1 MNDFNTEN
9 LNAQIEDNMIR
20 LTVNGPVAQEETN
33 AALEWF
39 NQIGQEQGEYDLYL
53 EIPKMNFEGLGDVR
67 KTFLNLAHIMR
78 GMENCNK
85 CAVVTDSAFLRST
98 AQIESAALP
107 NMELGSFGIVD
118 LAEAE
123 NWLDKSAA

>member
-1 MNDFNTEN
+1 MTPFKTEN
-9 LNAQIEDNMIR
+9 LTAELEDTMIR
-20 LTVNGPVAQEETN
+20 VDVTGPVSKEETS

-39 NQIGQEQGEYDLYL
+39 NSIGQEQGEYDLYL
-53 EIPKMNFEGLGDVR
+53 EIPKMHFSGLGDVR
-67 KTFLNLAHIMR
+67 QTFLNLAHIMR

-85 CAVVTDSAFLRST
+85 CAVVTDSPFLRST

-107 NMELGSFGIVD
+107 NMEMDSFGIVE

-123 NWLDKSAA
+123 NWLEAA

>member
-9 LNAQIEDNMIR
+9 LTATREDKMVR
-20 LTVNGPVAQEETN
+20 LTVTGPVAQDETN

-39 NQIGQEQGEYDLYL
+39 NALGQETGEYDLYL
-53 EIPKMNFEGLGDVR
+53 EIPKMHFEGLGEVR
-67 KTFLNLAHIMR
+67 QTFLALAHIMR
-78 GMENCNK
+78 GMENCGK
-85 CAVVTDSAFLRST
+85 CAVVTDSSFLRST

-107 NMELGSFGIVD
+107 NMQMDSFGIVD

-123 NWLDKSAA
+123 TWLEAA